1 MQDLNDKVTSG
12 TLTAAE
18 WNEVPS
24 ELQNII
30 EAWGQALTTADL
42 DQLGKGLAA
51 YAAASQFY
59 TGSGPADAYVAT
71 RITGIQAPPNYFDG
85 MVVRFRA
92 TNANTGAST
101 VNVDGLGVKNITRED
116 GAVLAPSDIATT
128 RDTWLRFDLSNDRFN
143 VSRWSSDEL
152 VALQGSPANLKIGHL
167 VTTDVTTI
175 TLSPGTFGNIVM
187 AINGKILTR
196 SADLIFI
203 LDDFGVGGSVL
214 DVGSEAVSTA
224 YYLYIDDIAGVMTP
238 VISVTPPVL
247 PGAAGVVGYHPT
259 RTDELCIG
267 SFWNDAGEDIVNTI
281 WGPGQEVRF
290 INMDG
295 DHQISPSATAAVVWK
310 TQAVNLPETA
320 SHIIL
325 SAHGE
330 SPSASGLLGFAVG
343 NATGAVTALANRI
356 SAMGTSG
363 PFCLYATV
371 WDSGG
376 DINGFGLA
384 EMSIP
389 VTVPAS
395 PQFSY
400 AITRTLNGTLEVN
413 VLGYRDHFAP
423 SI

>member
-30 EAWGQALTTADL
+30 EAWGQTLTTADL

-85 MVVRFRA
+85 MVVRFRV

-116 GAVLAPSDIATT
+116 GAVLAPNDLVTT

-143 VSRWSSDEL
+143 LSRWSSDEL
-152 VALQGSPANLKIGHL
+152 VALQGNPANLRIGHL

-224 YYLYIDDIAGVMTP
+224 YYLYIDDVAGVMTP
-238 VISVTPPVL
+238 VLSVTPPVL
-247 PGAAGVVGYHPT
+247 PGAAGIVGYHPT

-267 SFWNDAGEDIVNTI
+267 SIWNDVGEDIVPAI
-281 WGPGQEVRF
+281 WTPDGMVMFTEHDSDHTHDLIEAASTSWRNEVLS
-290 INMDG
+290 I
-295 DHQISPSATAAVVWK
+295 
-310 TQAVNLPETA
+310 PETA
-320 SHIIL
+320 VGVII
-325 SAHGE
+325 
-330 SPSASGLLGFAVG
+330 SASVLTPTVDGMVMFAADG
-343 NATGAVTALANRI
+343 ATGTIPTGGQDPTIAGCGLIGLVTA
-356 SAMGTSG
+356 
-363 PFCLYATV
+363 AT
-371 WDSGG
+371 
-376 DINGFGLA
+376 
-384 EMSIP
+384 
-389 VTVPAS
+389 
-395 PQFSY
+395 
-400 AITRTLNGTLEVN
+400 
-413 VLGYRDHFAP
+413 
-423 SI
+423 